1 MDNHQQLATI
11 VKAATVMSPSTLPSL
26 VYRLPRI
33 CASSSSVLSIYRCHR
48 SFSAAKPALSF
59 SVSHYHDHALFHT
72 PLGSLPHPSPPR
84 LCREYFLR
92 SSLSSRHPSHR
103 QHYAF
108 SSSAMSAAANVLQN
122 PRVDEEGKELWIN
135 ISPRAAEV
143 GVIVVAFYLFFSR
156 AFSLLCLR
164 VGAIIVGIIECFV

>member
-1 MDNHQQLATI
+1 
-11 VKAATVMSPSTLPSL
+11 
-26 VYRLPRI
+26 
-33 CASSSSVLSIYRCHR
+33 
-48 SFSAAKPALSF
+48 
-59 SVSHYHDHALFHT
+59 
-72 PLGSLPHPSPPR
+72 
-84 LCREYFLR
+84 
-92 SSLSSRHPSHR
+92 
-103 QHYAF
+103 
-108 SSSAMSAAANVLQN
+108 MSAAANVLQN